1 MNHEYL
7 LRSHQ
12 WEKEDVPDR
21 IRICHHHRKPVNP
34 DSDTSCRRHTVFNG
48 AQKVFIN
55 CHGFMISLC
64 SEPCLFL
71 KPSTLI
77 DRVIQFRERI
87 CNLLPI
93 ANGFKAFDESLLIRV
108 FLSDLTQFYRIVGD
122 KSGLNYLVLDIFPEN
137 FINKLAFPRPLLIR
151 YLQLF
156 SYFKHLFLSL
166 SIEVIPRLFLN
177 RLEHGKAFPWCL
189 EIDNVITYPDL
200 GGPMQGQN
208 NILYHLFHE
217 LHHPVVILIGDI
229 ELHLCKFRIVKTG
242 ESFISEILSKFINSV
257 KSPHDQSLKV

>member
-77 DRVIQFRERI
+77 DRVIHYVESI
-87 CNLLPI
+87 SNLLYISNCFI
-93 ANGFKAFDESLLIRV
+93 ACIKSLIIWV
-108 FLSDLTQFYRIVGD
+108 FLSERTQLKRIVSD
-122 KSGLNYLVLDIFPEN
+122 KSGLN
-137 FINKLAFPRPLLIR
+137 
-151 YLQLF
+151 
-156 SYFKHLFLSL
+156 
-166 SIEVIPRLFLN
+166 
-177 RLEHGKAFPWCL
+177 
-189 EIDNVITYPDL
+189 
-200 GGPMQGQN
+200 
-208 NILYHLFHE
+208 
-217 LHHPVVILIGDI
+217 
-229 ELHLCKFRIVKTG
+229 
-242 ESFISEILSKFINSV
+242 
-257 KSPHDQSLKV
+257 